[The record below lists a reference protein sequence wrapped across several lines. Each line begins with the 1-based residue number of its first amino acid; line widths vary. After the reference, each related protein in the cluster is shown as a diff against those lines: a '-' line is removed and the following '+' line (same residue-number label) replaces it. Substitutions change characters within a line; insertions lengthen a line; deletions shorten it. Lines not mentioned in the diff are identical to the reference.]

1 MSQLED
7 DLRNLKDDALTKKDA
22 IAAFKILAEVAG
34 GFTVMYIAAT
44 IISALFGPAGV
55 VPVGGAACYALLRK
69 CGEVY
74 ANLPTDQRTLIR
86 KLVRGV
92 RGLIEP

>member
-7 DLRNLKDDALTKKDA
+7 DLRNLKDEALTKKDA
-22 IAAFKILAEVAG
+22 KAALKLLAEITG
-34 GFTVMYIAAT
+34 GLTVMYGAAT
-44 IISALFGPAGV
+44 IIAALIGPGGL
-55 VPVGGAACYALLRK
+55 VPVGSAACYALMRK

-74 ANLPTDQRTLIR
+74 ANLPTEQRTLIR

-92 RGLIEP
+92 RGLVEP

>member
-1 MSQLED
+1 MLYA
-7 DLRNLKDDALTKKDA
+7 K
-22 IAAFKILAEVAG
+22 AAFKLLAEITG
-34 GFTVMYIAAT
+34 GVTVMYVAAT
-44 IISALFGPAGV
+44 VISALFGPAGLI
-55 VPVGGAACYALLRK
+55 PVGSAVCYGLIRK

-92 RGLIEP
+92 KGLIEP